1 MIDLLFNII
10 FWPLNIFVSLIAYGA
25 VGMIIFMLISLFVVH
40 FILKRF
46 VRNLFD

>member
-1 MIDLLFNII
+1 MIDLIINFI

-25 VGMIIFMLISLFVVH
+25 MGMIIFMLISLFVVH

-46 VRNLFD
+46 VRNMRD